1 MIEGRRTQRSYAQVP
16 ASWET
21 MSQTEKLEWSEGF
34 LAALGLTHQSDVDTL
49 ASAQPDTGPGAPPA
63 S

>member
-1 MIEGRRTQRSYAQVP
+1 MIEGRRTQRVYAQIP

-21 MSQTEKLEWSEGF
+21 MSPTEKLEWSERF
-34 LAALGLTHQSDVDTL
+34 LAALGLNPQSDVDTV
-49 ASAQPDTGPGAPPA
+49 ASQHPDSGPCSRPC